1 MPSIT
6 RVLAAASIC
15 CIAFGTAANAQPP
28 DKCPVTREQLLQALK
43 ASVKPTGGPGNGGLD
58 NNEWAAVV
66 SRTGA
71 VCAIAFSGQKVTD
84 QWLASRAIAVEKA
97 NTANAMSLDKFAI
110 STANLYAQSIPG
122 GSLYSDVSSNPPNA
136 AALTAGPPSTYG
148 TDQDPLIGRAAGGVI
163 VFAGGLELYDSNS
176 AVGGLGAS
184 GDTSCADHNIAWR
197 IRKALK
203 LDHVPNGV
211 TNANN
216 DAIIYDIGPDGKS
229 KSGYGH
235 PKCGYTEPQ
244 VAQQIGASASGASQ
258 HPKQSQNNPKK
269 QP

>member
-1 MPSIT
+1 MPSLP
-6 RVLAAASIC
+6 RVLTAASIC
-15 CIAFGTAANAQPP
+15 CFAIVSAAKAQPP
-28 DKCPVTREQLLQALK
+28 DKCPVTHQQLLQALK

-66 SRTGA
+66 SREGA
-71 VCAIAFSGQKVTD
+71 VCAIAFSGQKLTD
-84 QWLASRAIAVEKA
+84 QWLASRAISVEKA
-97 NTANAMSLDKFAI
+97 NTANALSLDKFAI
-110 STANLYAQSIPG
+110 STANLYAQSVPG
-122 GSLYSDVSSNPPNA
+122 GSLYSDVDSNPPDP

-148 TDQDPLIGRAAGGVI
+148 TEQDPLIGRAVGGVI
-163 VFAGGLELYDSNS
+163 VFGGGLELYNGGG

-203 LDHVPNGV
+203 LDRVPNGV
-211 TNANN
+211 TNAKN
-216 DAIIYDIGPDGKS
+216 DAIIYDIGPDGHS

-244 VAQQIGASASGASQ
+244 VAQQIGASASGAAA
-258 HPKQSQNNPKK
+258 KK
-269 QP
+269 